1 MDVKIFCFH
10 LRIKERKK
18 AKMSKK
24 TANTKRPHF
33 DVEKLAEGVQ
43 PKFHENR
50 FLKRQKTENNKKYI
64 VLETPLNEE
73 EFAVSVADLQ
83 KNYACRLTRVEYH
96 KIQRM
101 PLNEPMTVDQSTVGM
116 FCCPK
121 DFNPEIFKDYF
132 QGDVDYHDV
141 EFKNKM
147 N

>member
-1 MDVKIFCFH
+1 MSNFLFFH
-10 LRIKERKK
+10 LRIKERNKP
-18 AKMSKK
+18 KMSKK
-24 TANTKRPHF
+24 VANTKRPH
-33 DVEKLAEGVQ
+33 VEIEKLGEGTQ

-50 FLKRQKTENNKKYI
+50 FLKRSKSENNKKYI

-83 KNYACRLTRVEYH
+83 KNYACRLTRIEYH

-101 PLNEPMTVDQSTVGM
+101 PLNETMTVDQSTVGM

-132 QGDVDYHDV
+132 QGDVDYHEV
-141 EFKNKM
+141 EFKNKP
-147 N
+147 

>member
-1 MDVKIFCFH
+1 MSQKTT
-10 LRIKERKK
+10 KANNNKK
-18 AKMSKK
+18 VHAEI
-24 TANTKRPHF
+24 
-33 DVEKLAEGVQ
+33 EKLVEGLQ

-132 QGDVDYHDV
+132 QGDVDYHEV
-141 EFKNKM
+141 EFKNKP
-147 N
+147 